1 MFNHKSYKLFSIFLL
16 IGLLMVALS
25 QASGGGSV
33 TVKDNVTGLSDLY
46 DYTIDDT
53 ADIEKGK
60 NSFFLKGNLLPE
72 LSFIKQYLNN
82 YLFLTRDR
90 CNIRTTYKYPPWSK
104 STFS

>member
-25 QASGGGSV
+25 QASGGSIV
-33 TVKDNVTGLSDLY
+33 TVKDSITGLSELY
-46 DYTIDDT
+46 DYTFDDIT
-53 ADIEKGK
+53 DIEKGK
-60 NSFFLKGNLLPE
+60 PPFFLKSNLLPE
-72 LSFIKQYLNN
+72 HSFIKQYLNN

-90 CNIRTTYKYPPWSK
+90 CNIRTRYKYPPWSK

>member
-25 QASGGGSV
+25 QASGSSSV
-33 TVKDNVTGLSDLY
+33 TVKDNITELSDLY
-46 DYTIDDT
+46 DCTIDDT

-60 NSFFLKGNLLPE
+60 IPFFLKSNLLPE
-72 LSFIKQYLNN
+72 LSFVKQYLDN

-90 CNIRTTYKYPPWSK
+90 CDIRTTYKYPPWSK